1 MTRTVRLRAEAETDL
16 AEAAVWYENRRPR
29 LGQDFLNEISAGLSI
44 ISERPFIYPEI
55 LRDTRRAL
63 IRRFPFGIYYRI
75 ENDEIVVIAVLHASR
90 SPRRWKERSG
100 Q

>member
-16 AEAAVWYENRRPR
+16 AEAAAWYENRRPR
-29 LGQDFLNEISAGLSI
+29 LGRDFLNEISASLSG